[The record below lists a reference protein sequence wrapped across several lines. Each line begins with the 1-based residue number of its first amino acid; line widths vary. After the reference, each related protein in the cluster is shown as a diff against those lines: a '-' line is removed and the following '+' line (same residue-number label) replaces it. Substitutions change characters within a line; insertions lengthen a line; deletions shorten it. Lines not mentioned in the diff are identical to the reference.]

1 MESRMNPKVKDIQ
14 LSGIRQFFNR
24 VQAYPKAVQLTL
36 GQPDFDTPEHVKQA
50 AKQAIDENHT
60 RYTANAGLVELRK
73 YASKFVENK
82 YQLQYNPM
90 EEVIVTVGASQAI
103 DVTMRAIL
111 QPGDE
116 VLIPA
121 PVYPAYEPIIR
132 LCGGTPVLIDTRET
146 GFIVTVEQIKSQQT
160 SNTKALI
167 LPYPSNPTGAVLT
180 EEQRTELAAYLKNED
195 IFIVADEIY
204 SELTYASPHQSI
216 ATFPGMR
223 ERTIVINGLSKSHS
237 MTGWRIGFI
246 FAPKEI
252 CKHLIKVHQY
262 NVSCASSVSQYAAL
276 EALKNGQEDPLYM
289 KEQYEK
295 RRNFMMA
302 RLAEIGLPTVMPTGA
317 FYAFPSIAESGLSS
331 FDFAVK
337 LLEEEE
343 LAVVPGDAFSYLGEG
358 YVRLSYAY
366 SLEELEEA
374 LLRLEKFWERITDS

>member
-1 MESRMNPKVKDIQ
+1 MESRLNQKVKDIE

-24 VQAYPKAVQLTL
+24 VQAYPEAVQLTL

-50 AKQAIDENHT
+50 AKQAIDNNYT
-60 RYTANAGLVELRK
+60 RYTANAGLLELRT
-73 YASKFVENK
+73 YASEFVENK
-82 YQLQYNPM
+82 YQLKYDPLD
-90 EEVIVTVGASQAI
+90 EVIVTVGASQAI
-103 DVTMRAIL
+103 DVTMRAL
-111 QPGDE
+111 LEPGDE

-132 LCGGTPVLIDTRET
+132 LCGGTPVFIDTRET
-146 GFIVTVEQIKSQQT
+146 DFIITVDQIKTNQT
-160 SNTKALI
+160 KRTKAI
-167 LPYPSNPTGAVLT
+167 IFPYPSNPTGAVLS
-180 EEQRTELAAYLKNED
+180 EEQRIELAMYLEKQD
-195 IFIVADEIY
+195 LFIVADEIY
-204 SELTYASPHQSI
+204 SELTYAEPHQSI
-216 ATFPGMR
+216 ASYRGMR

-276 EALKNGQEDPLYM
+276 EAMKNGQDDPVHM

-295 RRNFMMA
+295 RRNFMMR
-302 RLAEIGLPTVMPTGA
+302 RLEEIGLPTVMPTGA
-317 FYAFPSIAESGLSS
+317 FYAFPSIEKSGMTS
-331 FDFAVK
+331 FDFAMK

-343 LAVVPGDAFSYLGEG
+343 LAVVPGDAFSFLGEG

-366 SLEELEEA
+366 RIEELEEA
-374 LLRLEKFWERITDS
+374 LLRLEKFWNKVTE